1 MNKKTDKKRQPDSG
15 GIHLAE
21 AAIANPQAVDADMVI
36 AAAAQAIL
44 QSVPAIV
51 EAIITKAKDGSYLH
65 ANFLFDFADLA
76 YRDPAEDDEGEEQGS
91 LADFLMKRLDAEAAA
106 EPHSLKSKDEEKKPV
121 NGHH

>member
-21 AAIANPQAVDADMVI
+21 AAIANPQAVDADKVI

-44 QSVPAIV
+44 QSIPAIV

-76 YRDPAEDDEGEEQGS
+76 NREPGEDDEDDEEQGS
-91 LADFLMKRLDAEAAA
+91 LVDFLMKRLDAEAAA
-106 EPHSLKSKDEEKKPV
+106 ESHSLKSKEEEKKPV
-121 NGHH
+121 NGH